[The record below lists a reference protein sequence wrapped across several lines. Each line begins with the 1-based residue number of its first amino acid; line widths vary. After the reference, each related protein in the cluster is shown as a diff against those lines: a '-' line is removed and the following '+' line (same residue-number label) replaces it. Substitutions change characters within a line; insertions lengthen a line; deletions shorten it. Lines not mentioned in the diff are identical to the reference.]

1 MQNRKNIKYVLLF
14 ISLCLSITD
23 QTILTRDKQDQDER
37 RNDRRNKHKE
47 KRHNKKNQKKEDRE
61 SSKEEGYFENI
72 GERTG
77 TVIED
82 TGLLAGSLLG
92 FGREKK
98 GNDDS
103 KENRS
108 DKKRGSKKDS
118 RTGKKHKKEEK
129 RDGYVENVGKRTG
142 NTVKD
147 TGMLAGSF
155 LGLGRDKKD
164 TNSNE

>member
-1 MQNRKNIKYVLLF
+1 MQKRKNIKYGLLF
-14 ISLCLSITD
+14 ISLCLSITN
-23 QTILTRDKQDQDER
+23 QTILTRDKQDQDKQQS
-37 RNDRRNKHKE
+37 DRRD
-47 KRHNKKNQKKEDRE
+47 KRHKKKNRRKENSD
-61 SSKEEGYFENI
+61 SDYKEEGYFENI

-82 TGLLAGSLLG
+82 TGLLAGSILG
-92 FGREKK
+92 LGREKK

-103 KENRS
+103 KKSRH
-108 DKKRGSKKDS
+108 DKKRESKKDS
-118 RTGKKHKKEEK
+118 RTNKKHKEEK

>member
-1 MQNRKNIKYVLLF
+1 MQKRKNIKYGLLF

-23 QTILTRDKQDQDER
+23 QTILTRDKQDQDKQQS
-37 RNDRRNKHKE
+37 DRRD
-47 KRHNKKNQKKEDRE
+47 KRHKKKNRRKENSD
-61 SSKEEGYFENI
+61 SGYKEEGYFENI

-92 FGREKK
+92 LGREKK
-98 GNDDS
+98 ENDDS
-103 KENRS
+103 KKNRS
-108 DKKRGSKKDS
+108 DKKRRSKRNTNTNKS
-118 RTGKKHKKEEK
+118 EKEKK
-129 RDGYVENVGKRTG
+129 DGYVENIGTRTG

-147 TGMLAGSF
+147 TGMFAGSF

-164 TNSNE
+164 TDSNE